1 MAPPL
6 VLVKVGEGKCIAFDD
21 DAAVLSFTSGAL
33 LLALAERSLF
43 AVKLRGVPL
52 DDCAVLVRAHASLKW
67 SSAVEATPALELEGG
82 ETLGALSAGLAGNL
96 FIHVQLP
103 MSTTTRGPGED
114 GESTAH

>member
-21 DAAVLSFTSGAL
+21 AAVLSFTSGAL
-33 LLALAERSLF
+33 LLALAETSLF

-82 ETLGALSAGLAGNL
+82 ETLGAVAAGLAGNL

-103 MSTTTRGPGED
+103 MSTTRGPGED